1 MPSERVLVVEDHPE
15 SAEGLAV
22 LLDIWGYE
30 AHVAHDGGGA
40 LALARDVAPEVV
52 VADIGL
58 PGMDGI
64 ELARAIRT
72 LVTSNPPFLIA
83 LTGRRVEEIAQL
95 GVFDHVLRKPVD
107 VQELERVLHDRSRVL
122 HDRRALASR

>member
-1 MPSERVLVVEDHPE
+1 MSFARVLVVEDHPE

-22 LLDIWGYE
+22 LFDIWGYE
-30 AHVAHDGGGA
+30 AHVAHDGAQA
-40 LALARDVAPEVV
+40 LVLARDVAPEVV

-58 PGMDGI
+58 PDVDGV
-64 ELARAIRT
+64 ELARTIRT
-72 LVTSNPPFLIA
+72 LVVGGPPFLIA
-83 LTGRRVEEIAQL
+83 LTGRRTEEVARL

-107 VQELERVLHDRSRVL
+107 IPALERVL

>member
-1 MPSERVLVVEDHPE
+1 MSSERVLVVEDHPE

-30 AHVAHDGGGA
+30 AHVAHDGARA

-58 PGMDGI
+58 PDVDGV
-64 ELARAIRT
+64 EVARRIRT
-72 LVTSNPPFLIA
+72 LVAGGPPFLIA
-83 LTGRRVEEIAQL
+83 LTGQA
-95 GVFDHVLRKPVD
+95 
-107 VQELERVLHDRSRVL
+107 
-122 HDRRALASR
+122 